1 MVAHG
6 LAAWRVCQK
15 YVANQPVTGLV
26 LAAGPSNASIAAAM
40 PKTDFEPYFPL
51 AVVAKEAVEESS
63 EDIEHL
69 TVEDDENHEE
79 IMNKAVSW
87 IEECFWRKKVKQR

>member
-1 MVAHG
+1 
-6 LAAWRVCQK
+6 
-15 YVANQPVTGLV
+15 
-26 LAAGPSNASIAAAM
+26 M

-87 IEECFWRKKVKQR
+87 IEECF